1 DIVILNKKKVIRSI
15 GFDEKLQNLFLR

>member
-1 DIVILNKKKVIRSI
+1 ILNKKKVIRSI

>member
-1 DIVILNKKKVIRSI
+1 VILNKKKVIRSI